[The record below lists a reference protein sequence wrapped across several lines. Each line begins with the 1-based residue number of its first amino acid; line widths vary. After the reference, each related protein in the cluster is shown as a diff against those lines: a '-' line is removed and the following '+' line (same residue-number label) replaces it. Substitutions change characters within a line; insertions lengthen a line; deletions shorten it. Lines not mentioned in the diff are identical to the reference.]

1 MERAARLLLQL
12 ARHEH
17 GCTLTEAARS
27 LDLAVPTAHHL
38 LATLTAEGLAA
49 KDSRRRYGL
58 GPRIAVLADGFERQ
72 ARPGFLMDP
81 LHRLAERTGETAY
94 LARWADG
101 DIRALACVR
110 GGNAVQVAEVEPGPY
125 RHAHARA
132 TGKLLLAFARPEDR
146 DAYLTAHPPEPV
158 TTRTLTDPAALAAEL
173 AAIRERGYAED
184 LEEYRDGVACV
195 SAPLLWDGVIVA
207 AYTVS
212 TPAHGYEDRR
222 EALVAAV
229 LAAAQ
234 PERRLA

>member
-1 MERAARLLLQL
+1 MTPTWPPTPRNRS
-12 ARHEH
+12 RR
-17 GCTLTEAARS
+17 ARS
-27 LDLAVPTAHHL
+27 R
-38 LATLTAEGLAA
+38 
-49 KDSRRRYGL
+49 SRRRS
-58 GPRIAVLADGFERQ
+58 
-72 ARPGFLMDP
+72 
-81 LHRLAERTGETAY
+81 
-94 LARWADG
+94 
-101 DIRALACVR
+101 
-110 GGNAVQVAEVEPGPY
+110 
-125 RHAHARA
+125 
-132 TGKLLLAFARPEDR
+132 
-146 DAYLTAHPPEPV
+146 PPQ
-158 TTRTLTDPAALAAEL
+158 L